1 LLLAAYIFWTLFTAL
16 IPTLFYFSV
25 WELGIAGHELALL
38 SLLAPA
44 LLAMRAISP
53 YTYIFGSD
61 SSSPFTSSS
70 TLTSP
75 PLPPRLF
82 HLALTRKMQTYLQLG
97 SLLGL
102 AAYIIPSPTARL
114 ALVATA
120 NALAAVRMAL
130 LWAGVVEGE
139 EAGEGYAEE
148 QGIRTS

>member
-1 LLLAAYIFWTLFTAL
+1 
-16 IPTLFYFSV
+16 
-25 WELGIAGHELALL
+25 
-38 SLLAPA
+38 
-44 LLAMRAISP
+44 MRAISP
-53 YTYIFGSD
+53 HTYIFGSD
-61 SSSPFTSSS
+61 SSSPSTSISGPSTKNSSS

-82 HLALTRKMQTYLQLG
+82 HLALSKKTQTYLQIG

-130 LWAGVVEGE
+130 LWAGVAEGE
-139 EAGEGYAEE
+139 GAGEGYAEE